1 MTTPTNPY
9 YQRAFS
15 ATAGQLAR
23 SQAVRREFALVQR
36 GFDLIGLQNSV
47 IKFQL
52 SASDLVSP
60 LTPGPARAYFRTT
73 DSFTM
78 LEVRASLLEPST
90 QGAVRVNLII
100 NGFSAL
106 FKVIQIDEGA
116 KTSVTSVAPPSIS
129 YPAVPDDSEVIIDIL
144 SAGNNAK
151 GLIVSVIGI
160 RTGTDL
166 DEILE

>member
-9 YQRAFS
+9 YQRVFA
-15 ATAGQLAR
+15 ATGGQLAR
-23 SQAVRREFALVQR
+23 SASVRREFALVQR

-60 LTPGPARAYFRTT
+60 LTPGPARGYFRTT
-73 DSFTM
+73 DAFTM
-78 LEVRASLLEPST
+78 MEVRASLLEPST

-106 FKVIQIDEGA
+106 FKVIQIDEGQ
-116 KTSVTSVAPPSIS
+116 KTSVTSTVPASIAYAS
-129 YPAVPDDSEVIIDIL
+129 VPDDSEVIIDIVG
-144 SAGNNAK
+144 AGSGAK
-151 GLIVSVIGI
+151 GLIVSIIGV
-160 RTGTDL
+160 RTGTGI